1 MGVVS
6 WQYETAI
13 VSYLVHASS
22 PYGDEINWG
31 GPTNSCRLPNMHC
44 GQAYNVTI
52 TAQDSK
58 CDSQNA
64 FIEMHSGTQHHFHAT
79 PTCCSV
85 CLIFTKKENLVIS
98 LLFLSSMPTH
108 QCSGFSHLPIKL
120 CRCDVAKCQ
129 RSSEVPG

>member
-1 MGVVS
+1 MECGSHVGVVS

-22 PYGDEINWG
+22 PFGDEINWG

-64 FIEMHSGTQHHFHAT
+64 FIEMHSGTQHHFHVT

-85 CLIFTKKENLVIS
+85 CLIFTKKENLVIRPPLPQFHAHPPMFR
-98 LLFLSSMPTH
+98 LLSFAH
-108 QCSGFSHLPIKL
+108 QTLPL
-120 CRCDVAKCQ
+120 
-129 RSSEVPG
+129 